1 MKKKNPALIALQRR
15 ARGAHIFQE
24 KLPNDLEVVHKA
36 DLVYTVSA
44 REYWQKEI
52 LSKEETGDGWVFWL
66 QVACS
71 DAAQG
76 CHRITES

>member
-15 ARGAHIFQE
+15 ARGAHVFQE

-52 LSKEETGDGWVFWL
+52 LSKEETGDGRVFWL

-71 DAAQG
+71 DAMQG